1 MAYIGG
7 NAKLYDL
14 LFNFKHSIILQSL
27 HATEGAEA
35 TNGDGFGVGW
45 YPTSTKT
52 SGSDEFDEGDE
63 DESREES
70 DELPLLFRSVE
81 PAWHDRNLKEIAQ
94 GIHSHT
100 VLAHVRAASPSV
112 ANVQQTNC
120 HPFRYGNWLFM
131 HNGVIRGFKTIKRD
145 LILRIDP
152 ELFPFIEGSTDS
164 ETFFYLALS
173 FGLREDPPSAIAKAV
188 GYITTLAKKAG
199 VEFPVQM
206 TVATTDGRRL
216 WAFRYSSEGKSR
228 TLYYSSN
235 LEDILAQ
242 YEPQSKAHKRM
253 SLLNDKQQKKRLSIS
268 KSLARLKSFTGDSRF
283 VVSEPLGG
291 LPGMWNLVP
300 ESSCVFIEDGI
311 LDVLK
316 FEPDFDAV

>member
-1 MAYIGG
+1 LAYVGG
-7 NAKLYDL
+7 KAKLYDL

-27 HATEGAEA
+27 RATEGAEA

-45 YPTSTKT
+45 YPEHIKT
-52 SGSDEFDEGDE
+52 NSDDGEE
-63 DESREES
+63 DNDVAEEY
-70 DELPLLFRSVE
+70 DGLPLLFRSVE

-100 VLAHVRAASPSV
+100 VFAHVRAASPSV

-120 HPFRYGNWLFM
+120 HPYRYENWLFM

-164 ETFFYLALS
+164 ETFFYLALT
-173 FGLREDPPSAIAKAV
+173 FGLKEDPPAAMAKAV

-206 TVATTDGRRL
+206 TVATTDGTRL
-216 WAFRYSSEGKSR
+216 WAFRYSTEGKSR

-242 YEPQSKAHKRM
+242 YEPQSMAHKRM
-253 SLLNDKQQKKRLSIS
+253 SILNIKQEQKRRQSLS

-291 LPGMWNLVP
+291 LPGMWNMVP
-300 ESSCVFIEDGI
+300 ESSCVFIEDGM
-311 LDVLK
+311 LDVSD
-316 FEPDFDAV
+316 FVPDFDAV

>member
-1 MAYIGG
+1 MGG

-45 YPTSTKT
+45 YPHSTKP
-52 SGSDEFDEGDE
+52 SSDDGEEDE
-63 DESREES
+63 DTAEES
-70 DELPLLFRSVE
+70 EGMPLLFRSVE

-94 GIHSHT
+94 GISSHT
-100 VLAHVRAASPSV
+100 VFAHVRAASPSV

-120 HPFRYGNWLFM
+120 HPYRYENWLFM

-164 ETFFYLALS
+164 ETFFYLALT
-173 FGLREDPPSAIAKAV
+173 FGLKEDPPAAMAKAV

-206 TVATTDGRRL
+206 TVATTDGHRL
-216 WAFRYSSEGKSR
+216 WAFRYSTEGKSR
-228 TLYYSSN
+228 TLYYSSS

-242 YEPQSKAHKRM
+242 YEPQSRAHKRM
-253 SLLNDKQQKKRLSIS
+253 SILDVKQEKQRA
-268 KSLARLKSFTGDSRF
+268 KSLARLKSFSGDSRF

-300 ESSCVFIEDGI
+300 ESSCVFIEDGM
-311 LDVLK
+311 LDVCE
-316 FEPDFDAV
+316 FVPDFDAV